1 MLAPALRVFT
11 PVFNERHQQIG
22 VVVVGISLSKV
33 DEQIAN
39 SRWDVLLTI
48 LFSALVCALGTWS
61 LVRGLKRVL
70 LGLEP
75 HEISTQFQQ
84 RQAMLPRPQGGG
96 GGGRCPWRGKSHQP
110 RGGRDPLFRPDKTL
124 VHSPLL
130 DDLQTVLQSGEPMYD
145 RELGCNGLLLIGNT
159 VPIRSQGA
167 VVGAICTFR
176 DKTEVS
182 QLLQRLDGM
191 MSYVDALRT
200 TSHEFM
206 NKLHVIL
213 GLLNMKSYGKLEE
226 YVLQTAHRYQAD
238 IGDIQHR
245 IKSPVVAGFLISK
258 IQRATECG
266 FTLTLAEESLVPDCP
281 NEKQVT
287 VLVTVLGN
295 LIENALDAMC
305 GQAEGEI
312 GLLLHYQDGWLS
324 GEVSDDGPGIPEN
337 NIDAIFNKGFSTKG
351 ENRGV
356 GLFLANQ
363 QLRELGGTLAVE
375 SEPGV
380 FTQFFVHLPWD
391 SKRKPA

>member
-1 MLAPALRVFT
+1 M
-11 PVFNERHQQIG
+11 
-22 VVVVGISLSKV
+22 
-33 DEQIAN
+33 
-39 SRWDVLLTI
+39 LLTI

-84 RQAMLPRPQGGG
+84 RQAMLHALKEGVVAVDAHGEVNLINPAAEEI
-96 GGGRCPWRGKSHQP
+96 
-110 RGGRDPLFRPDKTL
+110 LFSGPDKTL

>member
-1 MLAPALRVFT
+1 
-11 PVFNERHQQIG
+11 
-22 VVVVGISLSKV
+22 
-33 DEQIAN
+33 
-39 SRWDVLLTI
+39 
-48 LFSALVCALGTWS
+48 
-61 LVRGLKRVL
+61 
-70 LGLEP
+70 
-75 HEISTQFQQ
+75 
-84 RQAMLPRPQGGG
+84 
-96 GGGRCPWRGKSHQP
+96 
-110 RGGRDPLFRPDKTL
+110 
-124 VHSPLL
+124 
-130 DDLQTVLQSGEPMYD
+130 MYD

-295 LIENALDAMC
+295 LIENALDAMS

-324 GEVSDDGPGIPEN
+324 GEVSDDGPGSRRTT
-337 NIDAIFNKGFSTKG
+337 STLSLTKASPPKARIAASG
-351 ENRGV
+351 CFLPTSSCASSAAPSPSNRNPAY
-356 GLFLANQ
+356 LPNFCSSP
-363 QLRELGGTLAVE
+363 LG
-375 SEPGV
+375 
-380 FTQFFVHLPWD
+380 
-391 SKRKPA
+391 